1 MRRDPPSAVLPVAEN
16 MSILCSRCRRFEADD
31 QPITCVVLEGGPC
44 SACRERTMIR
54 QKIKQL
60 EEELAKLKAKHDAV
74 TSTMNAIHDPFIH
87 KLPPEI
93 GSHIFR
99 LSLPTLSNGEHL
111 EAILNLYE
119 NRSSAE
125 ILNLGAVCRKWRQLA
140 WATPDL
146 WNTLYLRIG
155 LETRQSLAESLPDLV
170 REWLERSG
178 SLPLTIFF
186 RHHPAYRDE
195 SSDDDENKSEVDRD
209 TLEIA
214 IGLVIKTL
222 SFHSQRW
229 QNLSLMTTPEMFRRF
244 SGSVQPNQVVGLGLR
259 LCDDLYDLAPPNF
272 MMESEFAPT
281 RLMLGDFPLASI
293 NIRWDNITHI
303 TLRDINTEAYIN
315 ILQRATGLEYYN
327 ISIHSR
333 CKIREPIV
341 HPRLRSLHVSSV
353 SRPGYIEDFLGA
365 ITLPSLEEWT
375 QNMCNQY
382 LPVAAMVSFFK
393 RSGCCL
399 KVLHL
404 ATISQLSKAKHLTT
418 LLRAIPTLERIHL
431 SSNYINKPKMDNVL
445 AQIFLPA
452 PGSGSTL
459 VEGHTADS
467 FLPRLQ
473 FMECNT
479 AFSSPFSWD
488 RIPQLYRQGHR
499 RSLVLKTMVKKS
511 DISDETALQF
521 LQLADEG
528 LDLQIF
534 DFSIGGCF
542 LENFRK
548 RMCEQGV

>member
-140 WATPDL
+140 WTTPDL

-222 SFHSQRW
+222 SFHSQR
-229 QNLSLMTTPEMFRRF
+229 
-244 SGSVQPNQVVGLGLR
+244 
-259 LCDDLYDLAPPNF
+259 
-272 MMESEFAPT
+272 
-281 RLMLGDFPLASI
+281 
-293 NIRWDNITHI
+293 
-303 TLRDINTEAYIN
+303 
-315 ILQRATGLEYYN
+315 
-327 ISIHSR
+327 
-333 CKIREPIV
+333 
-341 HPRLRSLHVSSV
+341 
-353 SRPGYIEDFLGA
+353 
-365 ITLPSLEEWT
+365 
-375 QNMCNQY
+375 
-382 LPVAAMVSFFK
+382 
-393 RSGCCL
+393 
-399 KVLHL
+399 
-404 ATISQLSKAKHLTT
+404 
-418 LLRAIPTLERIHL
+418 
-431 SSNYINKPKMDNVL
+431 
-445 AQIFLPA
+445 
-452 PGSGSTL
+452 
-459 VEGHTADS
+459 
-467 FLPRLQ
+467 
-473 FMECNT
+473 
-479 AFSSPFSWD
+479 
-488 RIPQLYRQGHR
+488 
-499 RSLVLKTMVKKS
+499 
-511 DISDETALQF
+511 
-521 LQLADEG
+521 
-528 LDLQIF
+528 
-534 DFSIGGCF
+534 
-542 LENFRK
+542 
-548 RMCEQGV
+548 